1 MNKLMLKNMITFL
14 SDDLGLDSS
23 SIALGINLSI
33 KKNTPLPILLWSYG
47 LLNIEELD
55 RLYAYLYKYKD

>member
-14 SDDLGLDSS
+14 SDDIGLDSS
-23 SIALGINLSI
+23 SIELGINLSI
-33 KKNTPLPILLWSYG
+33 KKNTPLPISLWSYG

-55 RLYAYLYKYKD
+55 RLYSYLYNYKD

>member
-14 SDDLGLDSS
+14 SDDIGLDNS
-23 SIALGINLSI
+23 SIELGINLSI